1 MNMPSMAGISSLV
14 GCSFAQPIKVLSS
27 DPLGGGGLGRQKS
40 LRAPLWASCASSTIT
55 APSAKPWQK
64 FTAAVII
71 GSFLS
76 AEQMAIRSR
85 TVLGGN
91 WDSVTAAG
99 AVAAPPNTST
109 APNSRLL
116 GFIRHYLPR
125 RTPSINRS
133 RLSASMRRAGPRDIK
148 IHGIVTYPIRDGYA
162 GLWRFFVSA
171 LIWIDVAP
179 HKDAR

>member
-91 WDSVTAAG
+91 WDSVTAPRA
-99 AVAAPPNTST
+99 AVVLPNTST
-109 APNSRLL
+109 MTNSRNLN
-116 GFIRHYLPR
+116 FIRTSSPNVACHRLTDCDLMRQPDAPR
-125 RTPSINRS
+125 PAPEKIHQTVTY
-133 RLSASMRRAGPRDIK
+133 RLS
-148 IHGIVTYPIRDGYA
+148 
-162 GLWRFFVSA
+162 
-171 LIWIDVAP
+171 
-179 HKDAR
+179 